1 MRDVP
6 KTAGAAE
13 EMRQPGQSA
22 GLLAL
27 FRHAYLLQLL
37 IQKGV
42 ATRYHGSVLGWA
54 WSYVLPATQFL
65 VYYLVFGYL
74 FQLNR
79 GVGSFAV
86 YLFAG
91 IVIVN
96 LFTEALRNS
105 TESIV
110 DNRDLVRKIY
120 LPRELFPL
128 AAVSVAFVHFLP
140 QALILLAVCL
150 LIGWSVSFVQV
161 LAFFGG
167 VALIIALATGLGLF
181 FGALNVAF
189 RDSANF
195 VGLLLMLVTWT
206 SPVLYPWTLVQQ
218 AFPAGVFSVYMLNP
232 ITIAVEL
239 FHVAFWQ
246 PISDSSLAL
255 PPNFAQYALGASV
268 LSLGTLLIGQWVFRR
283 REGTFA
289 QDL

>member
-1 MRDVP
+1 MP
-6 KTAGAAE
+6 NAASSAA
-13 EMRQPGQSA
+13 EMRQPGTSS

-27 FRHAYLLQLL
+27 FHHAYLLRLL
-37 IQKGV
+37 INKGV

-54 WSYVLPATQFL
+54 WSYVLPATQFV

-79 GVGSFAV
+79 GVDNFAV
-86 YLFAG
+86 HLFAG
-91 IVIVN
+91 IVVVN

-120 LPRELFPL
+120 LPRELFPM
-128 AAVSVAFVHFLP
+128 AAIAVAFVHFLP

-150 LIGWSVSFVQV
+150 LLGWSISVLQV
-161 LAFFGG
+161 LAFMGG
-167 VALIIALATGLGLF
+167 IILIVVLAAGLGLF

-189 RDSANF
+189 RDAANF

-218 AFPAGVFSVYMLNP
+218 AFPPGVFTVYMLNP

-255 PPNFAQYALGASV
+255 PPNFMQYTIGASLISV
-268 LSLGTLLIGQWVFRR
+268 ATLLLGQWVFKR